1 MPRAALV
8 IGHPGHELR
17 LHGWLVQAR
26 PLVCVLTDGSGRSGH
41 SRLAATT
48 AVLEAAGAQRGPIY
62 GRLCDRAAYDAILDG
77 DHERFVALAGELADM
92 LVAERIDVV
101 VGDAAEGFNPTHDVC
116 RLVIDAAV
124 DLAARARPRIA
135 SYEFPLDGPPDRG
148 PIPGAIRIA
157 LDEPA
162 FTAKLAAARRY
173 DALADEVGAAIAT
186 HGADAFRVECLSPV
200 VPGAHRND
208 GPPPFYERWG
218 ELRVEAGHYPRV
230 LRRREH
236 VVPLAVALARAVA
249 RGINS

>member
-17 LHGWLVQAR
+17 IHGWLAQAR
-26 PLVCVLTDGSGRSGH
+26 PLVCVFTDGSGRSGR

-48 AVLEAAGAQRGPIY
+48 AVLDAAGARPGPIY
-62 GRLCDRAAYDAILDG
+62 GRLSDRAAYDAILDG
-77 DHERFVALAGELADM
+77 DHARFVALAGELADV
-92 LVAERIDVV
+92 LAAERIDVV

-124 DLAARARPRIA
+124 GLAARARPAIA
-135 SYEFPLDGPPDRG
+135 SYEFPLDGPPDPG
-148 PIPGAIRIA
+148 PLPGVIRLA

-162 FTAKLAAARRY
+162 FATKLAAARRY
-173 DALADEVGAAIAT
+173 GTLADEVGAAIAA
-186 HGADAFRVECLSPV
+186 HGADAFRVECLAPV
-200 VPGAHRND
+200 APGPHRDD

-218 ELRVEAGHYPRV
+218 EQRVRAGHYPRV

-236 VVPLAVALARAVA
+236 VAPLAAALARAVA
-249 RGINS
+249 RGIRP